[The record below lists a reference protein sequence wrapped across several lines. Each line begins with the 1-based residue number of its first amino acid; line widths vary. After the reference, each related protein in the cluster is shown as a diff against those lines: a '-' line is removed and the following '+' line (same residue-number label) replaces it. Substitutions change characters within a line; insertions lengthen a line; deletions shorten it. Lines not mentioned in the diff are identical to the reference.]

1 MARDLVRDPIERAL
15 EPGERILWRQAA
27 PPLRVAV
34 SKLPGL
40 FFMIV
45 WAGFSWCWTGIVV
58 GAMGPMILKQQ
69 FPGFFILF
77 PLAFFGV
84 GALFSWI
91 GAVQLWTVVRGI
103 ADSWSTH
110 YALTNKRL
118 FIVEGGAV
126 ISYEADSFGTIARER
141 GGHAL
146 TIGYARLVG
155 IDDPVRVERLVRQH
169 FSRGA

>member
-1 MARDLVRDPIERAL
+1 MARDLVRDPVERAL
-15 EPGERILWRQAA
+15 EPGERLLWRQTA

-34 SKLPGL
+34 TKLPAL

-58 GAMGPMILKQQ
+58 GAMGPMLLKQQ

-77 PLAFFGV
+77 PLAFLGV
-84 GALFSWI
+84 GALFSWV
-91 GAVQLWTVVRGI
+91 GAVKLWDVARDI

-110 YALTNKRL
+110 YALTHRRL
-118 FIVEGGAV
+118 FVVEGGAV
-126 ISYEADSFGTIARER
+126 TSYEAGSFDAIARDR
-141 GGHAL
+141 TGHSL

-155 IDDPVRVERLVRQH
+155 VDDPARVERLVRQH
-169 FSRGA
+169 FFRGA